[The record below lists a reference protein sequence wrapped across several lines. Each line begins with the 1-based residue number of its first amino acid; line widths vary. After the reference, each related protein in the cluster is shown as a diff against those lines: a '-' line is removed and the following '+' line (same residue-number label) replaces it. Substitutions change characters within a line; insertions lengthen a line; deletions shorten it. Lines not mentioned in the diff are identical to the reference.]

1 MEGEQRLGGA
11 GSKCWRSSGNGAEAS
26 LGARG
31 LPAQRQGHL
40 RRPMKYVGI
49 GVGREEVAGEHTGAT
64 LGSGRNSTI
73 VILINSSSYHLS
85 SVYYGVALF

>member
-1 MEGEQRLGGA
+1 
-11 GSKCWRSSGNGAEAS
+11 
-26 LGARG
+26 
-31 LPAQRQGHL
+31 
-40 RRPMKYVGI
+40 MKYVGI